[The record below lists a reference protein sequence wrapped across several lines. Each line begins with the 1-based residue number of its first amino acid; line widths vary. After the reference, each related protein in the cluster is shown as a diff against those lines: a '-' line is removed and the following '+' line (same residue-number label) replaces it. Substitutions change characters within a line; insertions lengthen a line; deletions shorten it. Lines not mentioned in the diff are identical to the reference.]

1 MLCVS
6 QNMAPS
12 HQLAH
17 LSWPRCR
24 LAVQWSRL
32 APLWSLVSVAP
43 ASLSPNTN
51 NHVHH
56 LIIHPSYLLII
67 IPCSRL
73 QTTQRTFPS
82 VCLFFFLSLFSFSF
96 LIFSF
101 RNKALRTSLFLTDG
115 GLAMSCPRV
124 TEWSNSKP
132 HLPPYIIIPI

>member
-1 MLCVS
+1 
-6 QNMAPS
+6 MAPS
-12 HQLAH
+12 HQLAR

-24 LAVQWSRL
+24 PAVQWSRL

-51 NHVHH
+51 NHVHR
-56 LIIHPSYLLII
+56 LIIYPGYLLFHA
-67 IPCSRL
+67 PRL

-82 VCLFFFLSLFSFSF
+82 ACLFFFLSRFSFSF

-132 HLPPYIIIPI
+132 HPPPYIII